1 MPALLYTLA
10 TFALILVLLRLRAP
24 LAVAVLAGAV
34 AAGALFGL
42 GPVDMIRALAA
53 GAVNA
58 RKSKR
63 TCRCMR
69 ERTAAATCTCRT
81 PV

>member
-1 MPALLYTLA
+1 MPALLYTLG
-10 TFALILVLLRLRAP
+10 TFALILVLVRLRAP
-24 LAVAVLAGAV
+24 LAVAVLAGAM

-42 GPVDMIRALAA
+42 GPVDVIRALAA

-58 RKSKR
+58 RKIKR
-63 TCRCMR
+63 GSHCIHDG
-69 ERTAAATCTCRT
+69 TAAATCTCRT